1 MRHYAVKPTEEELPR
16 IVTVGMGTLG
26 RMVIRQVRRTLRN
39 TECILLEEQ
48 EKMVHDFPALGQK
61 VRGADCVFIVFDP
74 LDRDA
79 LNTANWL
86 ARRMIA
92 ERALVVILT
101 SDPANP
107 TEDGMLSGDYPLA
120 GEHACSCIVVSPL
133 SINPLSE
140 DVLPMFGEEMLA
152 AYLIRHVIVILV
164 RWTTEHSIPCI
175 DFADIKAVM
184 DSGGIM
190 RLGVGVSANDDAGD
204 AVHKA
209 VESLVRQRVEV
220 SHCRGVLGCLSGATN
235 LKIDD
240 FGEIS
245 EVVHESLDGKA
256 LSVLGILIDDALGRM
271 MKVTLVTYQA
281 SQFLSHFPFAGQL
294 CEWV

>member
-26 RMVIRQVRRTLRN
+26 RMVTRQVRRTLRN
-39 TECILLEEQ
+39 AECILLERRE
-48 EKMVHDFPALGQK
+48 EIVHDFPTLGQK
-61 VRGADCVFIVFDP
+61 VRGANYVLIVLDP
-74 LDRDA
+74 RDGA
-79 LNTANWL
+79 AMNTANWL

-92 ERALVVILT
+92 EGALVVILT

-107 TEDGMLSGDYPLA
+107 AEDGMLSGDYPLA

-152 AYLIRHVIVILV
+152 AYLIRHVIEILV

-190 RLGVGVSANDDAGD
+190 WLGVGVSANGDTGD

-209 VESLVRQRVEV
+209 FESLARQGMEV
-220 SHCRGVLGCLSGATN
+220 SRCRSVLGCLAVSTN
-235 LKIDD
+235 LLMDD
-240 FGEIS
+240 FDTICKAAHKCLNDKAFGIAGIITDN
-245 EVVHESLDGKA
+245 SLGQTVKT
-256 LSVLGILIDDALGRM
+256 
-271 MKVTLVTYQA
+271 TLLATGLVINI
-281 SQFLSHFPFAGQL
+281 F
-294 CEWV
+294 